1 MGSRFVPLIMMI
13 QPAVVRLVLRLTGA
27 CRGGR
32 RGHECDIERAV
43 TAERRPLTAAERDTQ
58 MVMIGMSQ
66 RTRVVLSEVYS
77 LTARKRDRVPFAGD
91 YSGQC
96 NECVV

>member
-1 MGSRFVPLIMMI
+1 MI
-13 QPAVVRLVLRLTGA
+13 QSAVVRLVLRLTGA
-27 CRGGR
+27 CRAGR

-43 TAERRPLTAAERDTQ
+43 TAERWPLTAAERDTQ

-77 LTARKRDRVPFAGD
+77 SRREKVTAYRLPGLIGSVQRVRCI
-91 YSGQC
+91 SSQ
-96 NECVV
+96 